1 MAEVINSTKIRHPSF
16 RLTIHHVI
24 VVQELG
30 REGILPFSSFFASNQ
45 PFNAPLAGLFTEY
58 LVSCIYLIAVPP
70 GDAYIFLINSKSK
83 KIESLF
89 FLLKLRFFFLPQWHL
104 MRWLLL
110 MPWFHLV
117 YSYYTCL
124 HIEFGTGIHLFELQ
138 KLSLLYIS
146 SLTFSW
152 WLCHSFQQLQGP
164 TRNFLTGYVVLFFF
178 FLWPVVGYWF
188 IFIISVAFNRQC
200 HRYIS
205 WRHILVYMG
214 YLASKK
220 ERISTSARVD

>member
-1 MAEVINSTKIRHPSF
+1 
-16 RLTIHHVI
+16 
-24 VVQELG
+24 
-30 REGILPFSSFFASNQ
+30 
-45 PFNAPLAGLFTEY
+45 
-58 LVSCIYLIAVPP
+58 
-70 GDAYIFLINSKSK
+70 
-83 KIESLF
+83 
-89 FLLKLRFFFLPQWHL
+89 

-164 TRNFLTGYVVLFFF
+164 TRNFLTGYVVPF
-178 FLWPVVGYWF
+178 FLSFFASGWLLIHFYLQSHSIGSVIVTFLGITYWY
-188 IFIISVAFNRQC
+188 IWGTWLPKRKEYRLQREWINEEDGIS
-200 HRYIS
+200 RYVF
-205 WRHILVYMG
+205 RRVP
-214 YLASKK
+214 
-220 ERISTSARVD
+220 RSTSRSVVSHSTSTWKY

>member
-30 REGILPFSSFFASNQ
+30 REGILPFSSFFASNR

-83 KIESLF
+83 KSSLF
-89 FLLKLRFFFLPQWHL
+89 FLFKTEILFLPQWHL

-138 KLSLLYIS
+138 KPSLLYIS

-152 WLCHSFQQLQGP
+152 WLCHSFQQLHGL
-164 TRNFLTGYVVLFFF
+164 TRNFLTGYVIYLFFSF
-178 FLWPVVGYWF
+178 FL
-188 IFIISVAFNRQC
+188 
-200 HRYIS
+200 
-205 WRHILVYMG
+205 
-214 YLASKK
+214 
-220 ERISTSARVD
+220 VDLFHVFL